1 MTLDAWMLMM
11 PCPSPPVR
19 SRSLSLPVC
28 ADSVTNAN
36 TTTTEVNALE
46 DEGRRRREIR
56 SDSSECTLRRSQTFT
71 SEVRL
76 PPVSMTLSCR
86 QTRSSRRFT
95 FASPRPVTA
104 RSSGYSYSGCASHYA
119 DCRSAADTGSRV
131 NVNHCDPPICWRDPQ
146 NKVLIHTYRICIEC
160 EPS

>member
-1 MTLDAWMLMM
+1 MDADAVPTPL
-11 PCPSPPVR
+11 R
-19 SRSLSLPVC
+19 SISISLC

-36 TTTTEVNALE
+36 TTTTEVSSRGQLGWRRGD
-46 DEGRRRREIR
+46 DETL
-56 SDSSECTLRRSQTFT
+56 DSQRFQRFHPPSVGTFT

-76 PPVSMTLSCR
+76 PMTLSCR

-95 FASPRPVTA
+95 FASPRPVVA
-104 RSSGYSYSGCASHYA
+104 RSSGYSYSGCVSHYA
-119 DCRSAADTGSRV
+119 DCRSVADTGSRV
-131 NVNHCDPPICWRDPQ
+131 NVNYRDPPICWRDPQ

>member
-1 MTLDAWMLMM
+1 V
-11 PCPSPPVR
+11 PQPPR
-19 SRSLSLPVC
+19 SISISLSPCVC
-28 ADSVTNAN
+28 RLGDEREHDDDRGECSRGR
-36 TTTTEVNALE
+36 
-46 DEGRRRREIR
+46 EGRRRREIR

-131 NVNHCDPPICWRDPQ
+131 NLNHCDPPICWRDPQ
-146 NKVLIHTYRICIEC
+146 NKVVLHTYRICIEC